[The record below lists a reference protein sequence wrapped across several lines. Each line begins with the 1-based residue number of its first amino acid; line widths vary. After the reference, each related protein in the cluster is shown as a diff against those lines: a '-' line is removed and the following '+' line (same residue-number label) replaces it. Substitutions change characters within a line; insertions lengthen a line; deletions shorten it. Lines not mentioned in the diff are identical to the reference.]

1 MERRFFVNFQEN
13 GVDKTEVVIASSG
26 NDALRKF
33 FAKIGNRRLV
43 DIITV
48 VDGASGELVYANG

>member
-1 MERRFFVNFQEN
+1 MIV
-13 GVDKTEVVIASSG
+13 ASSG
-26 NDALRKF
+26 NEALRKF
-33 FAKIGNRRLV
+33 FTIIGSRRIV